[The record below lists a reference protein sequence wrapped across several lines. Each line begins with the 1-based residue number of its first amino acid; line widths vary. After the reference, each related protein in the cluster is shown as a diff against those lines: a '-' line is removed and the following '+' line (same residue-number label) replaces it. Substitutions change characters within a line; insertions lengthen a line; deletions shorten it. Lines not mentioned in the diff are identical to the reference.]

1 MKYYAGLDVSMK
13 ETSICI
19 VDEAG
24 KIFYETCVSSEPAQI
39 TEKLK
44 KTNFPL
50 EKVALESGS
59 ISHWLTTQL
68 IAQGIPAICVDARH
82 ISAIL
87 SVSVN
92 KTDKN
97 DARGIANAVRCGLY
111 REVIL
116 KPQENVDIEVL
127 LTARKGLVKQ
137 RTSLKNTIR
146 GLLKSYGIRLG
157 LITGNKKFLA
167 SVRQAIGCHSLL
179 IQLSIETLLETF
191 EIVETQINK
200 LEKQLEKI
208 AKADSDIVLLQ
219 TIPGVGLITAISF
232 KMAVGDP
239 ARFSDSRDV
248 GAYFG
253 MTPKQ
258 YSSGEINKLGRISKC
273 GHSEVRSLLVEAAT
287 VALTRAKL
295 WSKLKAW
302 GLKIV
307 QKKGI
312 KKASVAVGR
321 KLAVIMHR
329 MLITK
334 EPFRLSDK
342 NERGSIEEKIAV

>member
-1 MKYYAGLDVSMK
+1 MKHYVGLDVSMK

-19 VDEAG
+19 VDETG
-24 KIFYETCVSSEPAQI
+24 KFVYENLVASDPFEIANC
-39 TEKLK
+39 LK
-44 KTNFPL
+44 KTNL
-50 EKVALESGS
+50 TIEKVALESGS
-59 ISHWLTTQL
+59 ISHWLATQL
-68 IAQGIPAICVDARH
+68 INQGIPTICVDARH
-82 ISAIL
+82 IAAIL

-97 DARGIANAVRCGLY
+97 DARGIANAIRCGLY

-116 KPQENVDIEVL
+116 KPQKNVDIEIL
-127 LTARKGLVKQ
+127 LTARRGLVKQ
-137 RTSLKNTIR
+137 RTALKNTIR

-157 LITGNKKFLA
+157 LITGNKKFINN
-167 SVRQAIGCHSLL
+167 VRENIKERSSLVRM
-179 IQLSIETLLETF
+179 SIETLLSTF
-191 EIVETQINK
+191 EIVEIQINK
-200 LEKQLEKI
+200 LEKELKEI
-208 AKADSDIVLLQ
+208 TKADADILLLQ

-232 KMAVGDP
+232 KIAVGDP
-239 ARFSDSRDV
+239 SRFDDSKDV

-258 YSSGEINKLGRISKC
+258 YSSGETNKMGRISKC

-287 VALTRAKL
+287 VMLTRTKL

-302 GLKIV
+302 GLKIYR
-307 QKKGI
+307 KKGM

-342 NERGSIEEKIAV
+342 EEMESKKEKIAV